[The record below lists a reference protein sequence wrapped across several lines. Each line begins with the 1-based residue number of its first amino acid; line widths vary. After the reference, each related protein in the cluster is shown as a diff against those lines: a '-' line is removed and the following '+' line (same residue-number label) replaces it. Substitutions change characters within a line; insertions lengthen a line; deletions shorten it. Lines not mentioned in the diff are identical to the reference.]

1 MTDTNPDAAYEYN
14 NSGDDVV
21 QPQDKVKRCLMSR
34 NGCDQYPWYP
44 QNQNR
49 CRRPCKLV
57 FSHRGPCDC
66 NRHPVTPRENE
77 NRAVAASTWVKF
89 GALLSEA
96 AESGADGV

>member
-21 QPQDKVKRCLMSR
+21 QPQDKVKRCLLSR
-34 NGCDQYPWYP
+34 NGCDQCPRY
-44 QNQNR
+44 R
-49 CRRPCKLV
+49 RRPCKLV